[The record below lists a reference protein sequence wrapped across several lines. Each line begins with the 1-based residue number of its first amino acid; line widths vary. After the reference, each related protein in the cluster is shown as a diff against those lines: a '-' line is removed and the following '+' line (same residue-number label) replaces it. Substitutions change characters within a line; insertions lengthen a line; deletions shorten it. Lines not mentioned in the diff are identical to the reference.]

1 MEIKY
6 KQEDIK
12 TLIKKYY
19 QQYEGRDVTVSIKV
33 SKELVGAGYGIFE
46 EEGAV
51 VDITTSEKISLLGI
65 TTTSEETI
73 DKDQLTL
80 IFDKL
85 FENTDYSFKGL
96 CYDSGLE
103 KRWEGYGMAEH
114 EVKIPY
120 FNGITL
126 TVERKVNNNRPNYH
140 SQEDTVS
147 DTSITASQ
155 GSFQKK
161 LGKRPSNS
169 FINHGNNEVGFIP
182 Y

>member
-33 SKELVGAGYGIFE
+33 SKERVGIFE
-46 EEGAV
+46 DEAAA

-120 FNGITL
+120 FNGINL
-126 TVERKVNNNRPNYH
+126 TVERKVNNKPNYQ

-147 DTSITASQ
+147 DPSITASQ

-161 LGKRPSNS
+161 LGTRPSNS

>member
-33 SKELVGAGYGIFE
+33 SKELVGTGYGIFE

-85 FENTDYSFKGL
+85 FENTDYSLKGL

-120 FNGITL
+120 FNGINL
-126 TVERKVNNNRPNYH
+126 TVERKVNNKPNCH
-140 SQEDTVS
+140 SQEDVVS
-147 DTSITASQ
+147 DPSITTNQS
-155 GSFQKK
+155 SFQKK
-161 LGKRPSNS
+161 LGTRPTNS

>member
-51 VDITTSEKISLLGI
+51 VDINISEKISLLGI
-65 TTTSEETI
+65 TTTSEEAI

-120 FNGITL
+120 FNGINL
-126 TVERKVNNNRPNYH
+126 TVERKVNNKPNYQ

-147 DTSITASQ
+147 DPSITASQ

-161 LGKRPSNS
+161 LGTRPSNS